1 MNTLDPKQSE
11 PGERDAFVNEIAG
24 WLMTEALSSMPLEEL
39 FEGCSAQLMAAGIPV
54 ERAHVTFQTL
64 HPLYSGIG
72 LTWTLHS
79 GLQKRTFDHRRSD
92 DEIPESWTQSPLY
105 FLAENDL
112 PFLRRRL
119 AGDEAMIDFPLLQDL
134 QAEGATD
141 YIAYTIRFG
150 DGHHDGIAGSWST
163 SREGGF
169 TNRDIASLQRIQKR
183 FAVACKMRIREQIAV
198 NVVKTYLGNNAGLRV
213 LDGQIVRGDGE
224 TISAAFWYS
233 DLRGSTR
240 LAEALPPEEF
250 IQLLNSYY
258 EVSAGAVIAA
268 GGEILSFI
276 GDAVLAAFPV
286 TSSGDD
292 APAACRRALSA
303 YNESRSNLK
312 DLNAVRRNSN
322 QGELRF
328 GTALHLGKAVFGNIG
343 IPERLAF
350 TVVGTTINEVARLQS
365 LTKSLGSEGVASGNF
380 VNQTGLELP
389 SLGLHE
395 LRGIEGQTE
404 VFAIPE

>member
-1 MNTLDPKQSE
+1 MQTLDPLSNE

-24 WLMTEALSSMPLEEL
+24 WLMTEALSSMPLDDI
-39 FEGCSAQLMAAGIPV
+39 FSGCAAQLSAAGIPV
-54 ERAHVTFQTL
+54 DRAHVAFETL
-64 HPLYSGIG
+64 HPLYSGVG
-72 LTWTLHS
+72 LTWTLQK
-79 GLQKRTFDHRRSD
+79 GLEKQTFDHRRSD
-92 DEIPESWTQSPLY
+92 EDLPESWTKSPLY

-119 AGDEAMIDFPLLQDL
+119 SGPEELVDFPLLQEL
-134 QAEGATD
+134 KSEGATD
-141 YIAYTIRFG
+141 YIAYAIRFG
-150 DGHHDGIAGSWST
+150 DGHRDGIVGSWAT
-163 SREGGF
+163 KRDGGF

-198 NVVKTYLGNNAGLRV
+198 NVVKTYLGRNAGLRV

-276 GDAVLAAFPV
+276 GDAVLAAFPIG
-286 TSSGDD
+286 SSGDD
-292 APAACRRALSA
+292 ASTACQRALSA
-303 YNESRSNLK
+303 YREARHNLKELNSIRSN
-312 DLNAVRRNSN
+312 SN
-322 QGELRF
+322 RSELRF

-343 IPERLAF
+343 VPERLAF

-365 LTKSLGSEGVASGNF
+365 LTKSLGSDGVASGNF
-380 VNQTGLELP
+380 VSQTGLKLP
-389 SLGLHE
+389 SLGFHE

-404 VFAIPE
+404 VFAIPD